1 MSMNNFM
8 NRMLD
13 FVNFRLGV
21 IAVLATLLFITLLL
35 SVSAQAAAVGESS
48 GSGMESTWVID
59 LIIVKLQ
66 GFHWR

>member
-21 IAVLATLLFITLLL
+21 IAILATLLFVTLLL
-35 SVSAQAAAVGESS
+35 SISAQAAAVGESS
-48 GSGMESTWVID
+48 GSGMESTWVLD
-59 LIIVKLQ
+59 LIIVKLK

>member
-1 MSMNNFM
+1 MNNIM

-13 FVNFRLGV
+13 FVNLRLGV
-21 IAVLATLLFITLLL
+21 IAVLASLLFITLLL
-35 SVSAQAAAVGESS
+35 SILVQAAAVGESS

>member
-21 IAVLATLLFITLLL
+21 IAILATMLFITLIL
-35 SVSAQAAAVGESS
+35 SISAQAAAVGESS

>member
-1 MSMNNFM
+1 MNNFM

-13 FVNFRLGV
+13 FVNLRLGV
-21 IAVLATLLFITLLL
+21 IAVLASLLFITLLL
-35 SVSAQAAAVGESS
+35 SISVQAAAVGESS
-48 GSGMESTWVID
+48 GSGMKSTWVID